1 MSYTH
6 IAGTFLIDADG
17 SFLNGAGL
25 GDGEDRNVTVVK
37 TLKEGRYKIPY
48 VSAQAWKRWLRNT
61 AVEENGWNPSILKAI
76 DLNEKGNTNK
86 IAGELN
92 PVEFPEDDLFGYME
106 AKAKD
111 SKKDS
116 DDDETASESKSKTK
130 VKPIIRASPFVASIL
145 KGVRKTGSLTI
156 DEGFVHLKEGTPQP
170 YSTQF
175 YSTAMQGVFC
185 IDCERVGVFNNCGD
199 RIELDENKAKAFME
213 KGLISEKEV
222 EDEKKGWKV
231 YQLTDLQEER
241 EKRIA
246 GLLKALSVLRG
257 GAKQAA
263 FGTDVTPKVMILAA
277 VDCGI
282 PIFNR
287 LFDQENELTMNVE
300 ALKEVIKDYR
310 DRIDGKVYIGLRKGF
325 VSNEEEIRK
334 LATDDTDFKAILEI
348 GSPIEI
354 TEKFNKEV
362 LKIENSRK

>member
-25 GDGEDRNVTVVK
+25 EDGEDRNVTVVK

-61 AVEENGWNPSILKAI
+61 AVEENGWKPSILKAI
-76 DLNEKGNTNK
+76 NQNERDNTNK

-92 PVEFPEDDLFGYME
+92 PVEFPEDDLFGYM
-106 AKAKD
+106 KTNAKD

-116 DDDETASESKSKTK
+116 EDETAPKPKTEGKS
-130 VKPIIRASPFVASIL
+130 IIRASPFVASIL

-156 DEGFVHLKEGTPQP
+156 DKGYVHLKEGTPLP
-170 YSTQF
+170 YNTQF
-175 YSTAMQGVFC
+175 YSTAMQGIFC

-199 RIELDENKAKAFME
+199 RIELDEDKAKAFME

-287 LFDQENELTMNVE
+287 LFEQENELTMNVE

-334 LATDDTDFKAILEI
+334 LATDDTNFKDILKI